1 MGRPKISARITAL
14 SGMLAAV
21 ALVIQLLA
29 SLSPSGWTALA
40 AVAGLAVAVAVSAAG
55 YVSATLCYVVSGL
68 LSLILIPAKH
78 VAVLYVCLFGIY
90 PLIKSLLERLKWRGL
105 EYVLK
110 LAFFNLVLGG
120 LYLLGYQL
128 FFQSVAT
135 GWSYPLPFVP
145 VLFVG
150 GSIVFLVYDYAFSKV
165 MALLQARVIP
175 QIQRRFAGH

>member
-1 MGRPKISARITAL
+1 MGRPKLSARITAL

-29 SLSPSGWTALA
+29 SLIPSGWTALA

-55 YVSATLCYVVSGL
+55 YTSAVLCYVVSGL

-90 PLIKSLLERLKWRGL
+90 PLLKSLFEKLKWRVL

-110 LAFFNLVLGG
+110 LAFFNLILGL

-128 FFQSVAT
+128 FFQSAVAA
-135 GWSYPLPFVP
+135 WSYPLHFVP

-150 GSIVFLVYDYAFSKV
+150 GSVVFLAYDYAFSKV
-165 MALLQARVIP
+165 MALLQARIIP
-175 QIQRRFAGH
+175 QIRRRFAGH

>member
-1 MGRPKISARITAL
+1 MDRPKISARMVAL

-29 SLSPSGWTALA
+29 SLIPSGWTALA

-55 YVSATLCYVVSGL
+55 YVSAVLCYVVSGL
-68 LSLILIPAKH
+68 LALILIPAKH
-78 VAVLYVCLFGIY
+78 VAILYVCLFGVY
-90 PLIKSLLERLKWRGL
+90 PLLKSLLERLKWRVV

-110 LAFFNLVLGG
+110 LAFFNLVLGL

-128 FFQSVAT
+128 FFQSAEAA
-135 GWSYPLPFVP
+135 WSYPLPFLP
-145 VLFVG
+145 VLCVVG
-150 GSIVFLVYDYAFSKV
+150 SVIFLAYDYAFSKV

-175 QIQRRFAGH
+175 QIRRRFAGH